1 MMWTWASS
9 PTHFCPYAIFDS
21 RWQPNQSLLLILHTK
36 SVWNQ
41 NIIFDAVTIYKYQ
54 DESSI
59 SYKPSKKNLI
69 RIFKKSYEMAPLNT
83 FYISMMMDY
92 ELCKGNVDV
101 PSDAQKFELYSSRFS
116 WWGDCTGCHRSRSLR
131 NRRRDATEQHGFK
144 MLFDGCYRSSSSSE
158 LNINHRVDQPKKW
171 DFKFSGFQT
180 TNLQRIVATATLI
193 AKQMGSNILIIS
205 FSTYLV

>member
-1 MMWTWASS
+1 MGSS
-9 PTHFCPYAIFDS
+9 TPQQWCGLGLVH
-21 RWQPNQSLLLILHTK
+21 LLIFAPTLFSIRGDSQINPYTTCTK

-59 SYKPSKKNLI
+59 SYKPSKKKNLI

-144 MLFDGCYRSSSSSE
+144 MLFDGCYRSSSSTSTTGSTNPKNGT
-158 LNINHRVDQPKKW
+158 LNSVV
-171 DFKFSGFQT
+171 FK
-180 TNLQRIVATATLI
+180 LLI
-193 AKQMGSNILIIS
+193 CKE
-205 FSTYLV
+205 

>member
-1 MMWTWASS
+1 M
-9 PTHFCPYAIFDS
+9 
-21 RWQPNQSLLLILHTK
+21 NQVSC
-36 SVWNQ
+36 
-41 NIIFDAVTIYKYQ
+41 KYL
-54 DESSI
+54 E
-59 SYKPSKKNLI
+59 KKNLI
-69 RIFKKSYEMAPLNT
+69 IRIVKNHMKWPPSTPFIYDGLS
-83 FYISMMMDY
+83 
-92 ELCKGNVDV
+92 CKGNVDV

-131 NRRRDATEQHGFK
+131 NRRRDATTTTTTTEQHGFK